1 MKPIMPKP
9 SPQLVLSACASV
21 FALAALAL
29 SAPTMHG
36 GGIKAG
42 SPVGA
47 IAGIEMPSIPALP
60 ALLPIS

>member
-1 MKPIMPKP
+1 MPKP

-29 SAPTMHG
+29 SAPAMHG
-36 GGIKAG
+36 TGMTNGT
-42 SPVGA
+42 SMGA
-47 IAGIEMPSIPALP
+47 IAGIETPSIPALP